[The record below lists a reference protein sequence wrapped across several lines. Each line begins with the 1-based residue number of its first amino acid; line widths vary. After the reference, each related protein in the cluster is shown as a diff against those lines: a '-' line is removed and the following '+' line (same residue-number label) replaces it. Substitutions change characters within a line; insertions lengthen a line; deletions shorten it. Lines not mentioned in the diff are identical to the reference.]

1 MNHQP
6 EHLSAA
12 MDGELTGEELRF
24 LLRRI
29 DHDPALQ
36 ASWERFHVASA
47 SLRHEL
53 PALASPS
60 FTDRVMRAIG
70 DEASVVAASRGRRHA
85 WLKFSAGGAIAA
97 SVAVAALMASRPTGP
112 AMESAPNTASV
123 AQTSDVSDSAAKSS
137 EQQAL
142 SAPPAA
148 VPRWLSAG
156 NPLSITQMASYPQGD
171 SISPYERSV
180 SPYRVKA
187 TRPAA
192 DGSYLILIDP
202 NTLRQSARR
211 PVHEAAVAQ

>member
-29 DHDPALQ
+29 DHDPSMQ
-36 ASWERFHVASA
+36 ASWERFHVVSA

-60 FTDRVMRAIG
+60 FADRVMSAVK
-70 DEASVVAASRGRRHA
+70 DEAAVAQSPRGRRHG

-97 SVAVAALMASRPTGP
+97 SVAVAALMVSRPSGP
-112 AMESAPNTASV
+112 TMESAPNATSV
-123 AQTSDVSDSAAKSS
+123 AQASDVSGSATKSP
-137 EQQAL
+137 EQVL
-142 SAPPAA
+142 SAPPAT
-148 VPRWLSAG
+148 VPRWLSAS

-202 NTLRQSARR
+202 TVHQPARR
-211 PVHEAAVAQ
+211 PMREAAAGAH

>member
-24 LLRRI
+24 LLRRL
-29 DHDPALQ
+29 DHDPSLQ
-36 ASWERFHVASA
+36 VRWERFHIASA

-60 FTDRVMRAIG
+60 FADRVMRSIG
-70 DEASVVAASRGRRHA
+70 DEAVVATPRGRRHG
-85 WLKFSAGGAIAA
+85 WLKLSAGGAIAA
-97 SVAVAALMASRPTGP
+97 SVAVAALMASRPSGP
-112 AMESAPNTASV
+112 AVESTPNIASV
-123 AQTSDVSDSAAKSS
+123 TQASDASGLVAKSP
-137 EQQAL
+137 EPTL
-142 SAPPAA
+142 SAPPAT
-148 VPRWLSAG
+148 VPHWLSAN

-171 SISPYERSV
+171 SISPYEQSV

-202 NTLRQSARR
+202 STMRQPVRR

>member
-24 LLRRI
+24 LLRRL
-29 DHDPALQ
+29 DHDSSLQ
-36 ASWERFHVASA
+36 VRWEHFHVASA

-53 PALASPS
+53 PVLASPS
-60 FTDRVMRAIG
+60 FADRVMRAIG
-70 DEASVVAASRGRRHA
+70 DEAAVAEAPRGRRHG

-97 SVAVAALMASRPTGP
+97 SVAVAALMASRPSGP
-112 AMESAPNTASV
+112 TVESTPNVASV
-123 AQTSDVSDSAAKSS
+123 AQASDVSGRAAKSP
-137 EQQAL
+137 EQVL
-142 SAPPAA
+142 SASPAT
-148 VPRWLSAG
+148 VPRWLSAN
-156 NPLSITQMASYPQGD
+156 NPLSMTQMASYPQGD
-171 SISPYERSV
+171 SISPYEQSV

-202 NTLRQSARR
+202 STMRQPVRR